1 MKLLGEWKVMKV
13 DELSDEKRDL
23 GRDLA
28 LRTLIGVMS
37 ECH

>member
-28 LRTLIGVMS
+28 LSSLAGVMS
-37 ECH
+37 ECY